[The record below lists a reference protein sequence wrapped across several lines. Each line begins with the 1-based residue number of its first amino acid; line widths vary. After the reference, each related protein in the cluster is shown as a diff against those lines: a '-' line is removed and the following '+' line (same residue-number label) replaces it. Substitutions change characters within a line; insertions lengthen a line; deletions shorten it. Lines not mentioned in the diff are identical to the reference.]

1 MGIDI
6 LAVIACVAVNAIPS
20 LSASLVEGMDRNEV
34 RKVLE
39 ARGGERFGERD
50 NSRELEVLQTWLAQR
65 PMYKDLAQQP
75 SMHAVVRSLLDPKEH
90 GWTMELMEIDDG
102 SQIEAMMRH
111 KLSVLEMEPPSV
123 LFVRCRVAAATLAKL
138 AVVDLGRQG
147 PSQGQSQERS
157 QERDKALKDHTRA
170 TALART
176 VGIDDQTTGPMVM
189 QSIQQLQQW
198 LDHAPPECHS
208 TRDAVRT
215 ALGLDIW
222 STLVDR
228 LDKQLTRTAERRRR
242 AEREPRYVLRAMLV
256 QSDKPLDTTSNNV
269 LQYSGPINNALQ
281 DTGPKLSVIRHFGH
295 DSGHTSELNTRGVC
309 QPIRIQD
316 IRGTSIESIWVCCSD
331 DAECGTL
338 VVADPDDE
346 IFCTV
351 CGDSESLGYDQ
362 IVLCDGCESAVH
374 QMCHKP
380 VVTETELVDDRWFCS
395 ACRPSTKRVR
405 TK

>member
-6 LAVIACVAVNAIPS
+6 LAVIACVAVNAIPA
-20 LSASLVEGMDRNEV
+20 LSASLVKGMDESEV
-34 RKVLE
+34 RQVIE

-50 NSRELEVLQTWLAQR
+50 NTRELQVLQTWIAQR
-65 PMYKDLAQQP
+65 PMYKQLVERP
-75 SMHAVVRSLLDPKEH
+75 SMHAVVRSLLDPQER
-90 GWTMELMEIDDG
+90 GWTMELMEVGDG
-102 SQIEAMMRH
+102 SQIEAMMRQQ
-111 KLSVLEMEPPSV
+111 LSELGKEPPSV
-123 LFVRCRVAAATLAKL
+123 LFVRCQVAASSLARL

-157 QERDKALKDHTRA
+157 QERDEARMDHTRA

-176 VGIDDQTTGPMVM
+176 VGIDDQTTGSMVM

-208 TRDAVRT
+208 ARDAVRA
-215 ALGLDIW
+215 ALDLDVWPAI
-222 STLVDR
+222 VDR
-228 LDKQLTRTAERRRR
+228 LGKQLTQTADRRRR

-256 QSDKPLDTTSNNV
+256 QSDKPLDTTSNNA
-269 LQYSGPINNALQ
+269 LQDTRPSTNELQ
-281 DTGPKLSVIRHFGH
+281 DTGPKLSVIRHFGTN
-295 DSGHTSELNTRGVC
+295 SGHASELDTHGVC
-309 QPIRIQD
+309 QPTRIQD

-346 IFCTV
+346 IICTV

-380 VVTETELVDDRWFCS
+380 VVTEAELVADQWFCS
-395 ACRPSTKRVR
+395 MCRPSTKRVR

>member
-6 LAVIACVAVNAIPS
+6 LAVIACVVVNAIPA
-20 LSASLVEGMDRNEV
+20 LSASLVEGMDESEV
-34 RKVLE
+34 REVLE

-50 NSRELEVLQTWLAQR
+50 NTRELRVLQAWIAQR
-65 PMYKDLAQQP
+65 PMYKQLVERP
-75 SMHAVVRSLLDPKEH
+75 SMHAVVRSLLDPQEH
-90 GWTMELMEIDDG
+90 GWTMELMEIDGG
-102 SQIEAMMRH
+102 SQIEAMMRQQLS
-111 KLSVLEMEPPSV
+111 KLGTEPPSV
-123 LFVRCRVAAATLAKL
+123 LFVRCQVAAATLTRL

-147 PSQGQSQERS
+147 PSQDQSQERL
-157 QERDKALKDHTRA
+157 QERDEALKDHARA

-176 VGIDDQTTGPMVM
+176 VGIDDQTTGSTVM

-198 LDHAPPECHS
+198 LDHAPPGCHS
-208 TRDAVRT
+208 TRDAVRA
-215 ALGLDIW
+215 ALDSDVW
-222 STLVDR
+222 PALVSR
-228 LDKQLTRTAERRRR
+228 LDKQLSQTAERRRR

-256 QSDKPLDTTSNNV
+256 QSDKPLDTISSGTSN
-269 LQYSGPINNALQ
+269 
-281 DTGPKLSVIRHFGH
+281 DTGPKLSVIRHFGT
-295 DSGHTSELNTRGVC
+295 DSGHTSELDTHGVC
-309 QPIRIQD
+309 QPTRIQD
-316 IRGTSIESIWVCCSD
+316 IRGTTIESMWVCCSD

-380 VVTETELVDDRWFCS
+380 VVTETELVDDQWFCS
-395 ACRPSTKRVR
+395 MCRPSIKRVR